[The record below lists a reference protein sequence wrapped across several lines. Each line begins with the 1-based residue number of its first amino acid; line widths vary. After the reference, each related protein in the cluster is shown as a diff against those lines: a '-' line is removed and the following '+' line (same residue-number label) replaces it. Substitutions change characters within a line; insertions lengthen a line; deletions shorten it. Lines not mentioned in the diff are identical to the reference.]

1 VRVNTPISLLS
12 RVTRYSGHVDG
23 RIMSLTGG
31 EVRCVLVP
39 AHRAAV
45 LGREGAGGVKIALF
59 VELYSPNRD
68 SPVSVVSPRH
78 CGDAIQHTA
87 VSR

>member
-1 VRVNTPISLLS
+1 VRVNSPTSLLS

-39 AHRAAV
+39 APRAAV
-45 LGREGAGGVKIALF
+45 LGREGAEGIKIALF
-59 VELYSPNRD
+59 VELCRLTVNLRSQWSVPGIAEMPYSTLP
-68 SPVSVVSPRH
+68 
-78 CGDAIQHTA
+78 
-87 VSR
+87 